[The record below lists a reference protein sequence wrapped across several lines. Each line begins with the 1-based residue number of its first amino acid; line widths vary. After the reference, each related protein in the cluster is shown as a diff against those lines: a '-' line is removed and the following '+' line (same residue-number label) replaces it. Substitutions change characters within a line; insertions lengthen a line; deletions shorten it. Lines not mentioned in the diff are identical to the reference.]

1 MFHDLAK
8 KSLDD
13 TFWFSYFMLLCLM
26 KKHLVCSWLDLHI
39 DLRIGSLLVLRCH
52 LCLAHGLAQTLRT
65 SGLNHVKLVLRV
77 DNLIAH
83 LAFLSLVIVRP
94 ASLHLRCCVF
104 HSLLVWISVVRQ
116 VALRCFVR
124 EFLGR

>member
-1 MFHDLAK
+1 MRL
-8 KSLDD
+8 
-13 TFWFSYFMLLCLM
+13 Y
-26 KKHLVCSWLDLHI
+26 LVFSWLELQI

-52 LCLAHGLAQTLRT
+52 LCLVHGLAQTLRA

-77 DNLIAH
+77 DNLIAY
-83 LAFLSLVIVRP
+83 LAFLSLVIVRS

-104 HSLLVWISVVRQ
+104 HSLVWIGVVRQ
-116 VALRCFVR
+116 VALRCFER